1 MRSSFRIV
9 RTMMVLRALKNKF
22 EKRSRDNRRAMAKH
36 RHPWLR
42 RLVGAGIVAGI
53 AYAVW
58 RVTANEPEP
67 FDDGRE
73 PVAPSRRGVE
83 DEAAAVQEVAPVS
96 TTTDAWVD
104 ARDGACPASHPVK
117 GKLSSGIYHVPGGAN
132 YDRTTPDRCYVDED
146 AAEAD
151 GLRAAKN

>member
-1 MRSSFRIV
+1 M
-9 RTMMVLRALKNKF
+9 T
-22 EKRSRDNRRAMAKH
+22 KH

-42 RLVGAGIVAGI
+42 RLVSLGVVAGI

-58 RVTANEPEP
+58 RVTENEPAP
-67 FDDGRE
+67 FDDRSE
-73 PVAPSRRGVE
+73 PESPSRRDVE

-104 ARDGACPASHPVK
+104 AHDGTCPASHPVK
-117 GKLSSGIYHVPGGAN
+117 GKLSSGIYHLPGGAN
-132 YDRTTPDRCYVDED
+132 YDRTSPDRCYVDKD